1 MSSFLPIPS
10 PPSVVSPPPR
20 VVPPAWPRA
29 VAAISGVGS
38 GSRGAADFAGSFG
51 SFAFGLGWVRSG
63 PGFRWRFYKTYIT
76 LYKPYFIQKNKWGY
90 SMYIWEYHPF
100 THLRNGCLNRFSHW
114 DHNHESSWGI
124 SGKQLDSD
132 LPSDHQTCLSGKEKN
147 SFSWIFP
154 DSSHLYTHLVRGF
167 PSQPIPAMFD
177 PPFATRV
184 GWIATRRKRSHI
196 SFILADNKWTNWL
209 TN

>member
-1 MSSFLPIPS
+1 MSSFLPISPS

-20 VVPPAWPRA
+20 VVPPAWPRPWPPSAAWAAAA
-29 VAAISGVGS
+29 VALPTSQGP
-38 GSRGAADFAGSFG
+38 
-51 SFAFGLGWVRSG
+51 SG
-63 PGFRWRFYKTYIT
+63 PSPSAWDGFGVVRGRWRFFKHINIYI
-76 LYKPYFIQKNKWGY
+76 YNFIAPIFPPKNKWGY
-90 SMYIWEYHPF
+90 SMYIREYHPF
-100 THLRNGCLNRFSHW
+100 THLRNGCLFIYFIDLVIGTIIMNHHEAFPKTTGFRFTIC
-114 DHNHESSWGI
+114 SSNMPFW
-124 SGKQLDSD
+124 
-132 LPSDHQTCLSGKEKN
+132 ERKN

-196 SFILADNKWTNWL
+196 SFILADNK
-209 TN
+209 